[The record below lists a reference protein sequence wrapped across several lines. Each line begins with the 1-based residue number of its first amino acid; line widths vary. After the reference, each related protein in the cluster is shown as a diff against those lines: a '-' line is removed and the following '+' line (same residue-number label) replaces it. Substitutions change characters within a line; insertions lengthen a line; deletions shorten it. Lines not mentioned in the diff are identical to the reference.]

1 MQYWVAYNHCVICL
15 CARGGWSEIPLYNN
29 ITPRS
34 QTISTLFGNE
44 KLRDS
49 SVNVKPLL
57 FGRRRHR
64 IESVMFAP
72 ASKSSTVLPFI
83 CCDLNVCLW
92 FCLKQLC
99 TFVSCLSDICINLTD
114 VTGEICVCHNVLESF
129 ECWDNELVSGM
140 YFYVTGGFAQWSGIV
155 KKSC

>member
-1 MQYWVAYNHCVICL
+1 MKSPY
-15 CARGGWSEIPLYNN
+15 
-29 ITPRS
+29 T
-34 QTISTLFGNE
+34 TISRQDHKLSTLFGNE
-44 KLRDS
+44 KLRES

-72 ASKSSTVLPFI
+72 TSKSSTVLPFR

-114 VTGEICVCHNVLESF
+114 VTGEICVCHHVLESF
-129 ECWDNELVSGM
+129 ECCRACKGTCFRHVLYM
-140 YFYVTGGFAQWSGIV
+140 YWFCSMEWHCK